1 MHDGH
6 NTAFSKLRA
15 RDASNSRHHH
25 HLSTSTSVTRVMSED
40 IKPDV
45 KPDVQKIQ
53 LQVSFSGNSER
64 FAFEYTCSCLTSCR
78 VKSAVKFAIKRSQA
92 LEKVFNAAA
101 VSSVSNCCLTF
112 AEQPLALRVSEA
124 IQRRLKQVL
133 QSQRSSTC

>member
-64 FAFEYTCSCLTSCR
+64 FAFEYTCSCLTSFASNQLSSSR
-78 VKSAVKFAIKRSQA
+78 SNDLKHLRKSSM
-92 LEKVFNAAA
+92 L
-101 VSSVSNCCLTF
+101 
-112 AEQPLALRVSEA
+112 
-124 IQRRLKQVL
+124 QR
-133 QSQRSSTC
+133 